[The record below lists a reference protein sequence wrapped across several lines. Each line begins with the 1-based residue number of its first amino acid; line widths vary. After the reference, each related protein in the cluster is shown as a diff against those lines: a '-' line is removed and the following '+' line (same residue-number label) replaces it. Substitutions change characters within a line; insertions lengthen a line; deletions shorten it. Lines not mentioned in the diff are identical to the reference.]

1 VLSFWVTV
9 DVWLFVE
16 LLSFELVLILVYVLV
31 RSGVDFCVLIVN
43 RI

>member
-31 RSGVDFCVLIVN
+31 RSGVAFCVLIDT

>member
-31 RSGVDFCVLIVN
+31 RSGVAFCVLIVT